1 MIHAVEHA
9 LRHERLHRRDD
20 RARALECGGGA
31 PTAKFPT
38 IGTSV
43 GGRIT
48 EKPFV
53 QQQRD
58 IDSGEPKFWNDGK
71 PMMQLVVTVQTNQS
85 DPSIQ
90 DDDGRRRLFVKGQ
103 LKQAVHDAV
112 RAVGGSG
119 LEVGGHLT
127 VTYVADG
134 EAKKRGFT
142 PPKQYTAKYVPA
154 AQVELNTPDPGVPA
168 GVNPHTGE
176 ITTPAV
182 PAQAAA
188 PAGVPGLT
196 PDQLAAAN
204 LGVVA
209 TQLRRPDHLVDV
221 RVRARPSP
229 GLQDALVGRDGVV
242 FPAGAT
248 LRSESTCPSAVA
260 LRENGQNLVHLTARL
275 SGLSLGE
282 GAAAVQ
288 ARLAGWTLPTGYS
301 WKLGGLV
308 EQQRASLRALAQ
320 VLAVAVLGVL
330 VVLLLQLRS
339 YRRALAVLA
348 AVPLAL
354 AAAAYTLALSGV
366 SLSVSSMMGAILL
379 VGLVVKNGILLLD
392 HALHDEAAGVAPRE
406 ALLRAGVA
414 RLRPILMTTLATVAA
429 LLPLVLGLG
438 AGSALHRPLALV
450 VVLGLTLST
459 AATLFVVP
467 VLALP
472 PKT

>member
-1 MIHAVEHA
+1 MSTPQQQYQTPSADEF
-9 LRHERLHRRDD
+9 LMG
-20 RARALECGGGA
+20 GGGA

-196 PDQLAAAN
+196 PDQLAAIQN
-204 LGVVA
+204 
-209 TQLRRPDHLVDV
+209 D
-221 RVRARPSP
+221 
-229 GLQDALVGRDGVV
+229 
-242 FPAGAT
+242 PA
-248 LRSESTCPSAVA
+248 
-260 LRENGQNLVHLTARL
+260 
-275 SGLSLGE
+275 
-282 GAAAVQ
+282 
-288 ARLAGWTLPTGYS
+288 
-301 WKLGGLV
+301 K
-308 EQQRASLRALAQ
+308 
-320 VLAVAVLGVL
+320 
-330 VVLLLQLRS
+330 
-339 YRRALAVLA
+339 
-348 AVPLAL
+348 
-354 AAAAYTLALSGV
+354 
-366 SLSVSSMMGAILL
+366 
-379 VGLVVKNGILLLD
+379 
-392 HALHDEAAGVAPRE
+392 
-406 ALLRAGVA
+406 
-414 RLRPILMTTLATVAA
+414 AA
-429 LLPLVLGLG
+429 LFAQLTGQQAAP
-438 AGSALHRPLALV
+438 AQSA
-450 VVLGLTLST
+450 T
-459 AATLFVVP
+459 AE
-467 VLALP
+467 P
-472 PKT
+472 PF